1 MSANKSAGSS
11 PEVRIGL
18 RVEDETL
25 TFFGTEEVNF
35 KIAQGWTVVA
45 VNPGD
50 AYVDQY
56 EEGGEVFETLA
67 GADLV
72 VVLKAPDN
80 VNGAAI

>member
-1 MSANKSAGSS
+1 MSANKSGGSA

-72 VVLKAPDN
+72 VVLKAPGN

>member
-56 EEGGEVFETLA
+56 EEGGEVYETLA

-72 VVLKAPDN
+72 VVLKAPGN

>member
-1 MSANKSAGSS
+1 MSASKSGGST
-11 PEVRIGL
+11 PEVRVGL

-35 KIAQGWTVVA
+35 KIGQGWTVVA
-45 VNPGD
+45 INPGD

-56 EEGGEVFETLA
+56 EEGGEVYETLA

-72 VVLKAPDN
+72 VVLKAPTHL
-80 VNGAAI
+80 NGAAI

>member
-1 MSANKSAGSS
+1 MSANKSGGSA

-35 KIAQGWTVVA
+35 KIAQGWTVIV

-72 VVLKAPDN
+72 VVLKAPGN

>member
-56 EEGGEVFETLA
+56 EEGGEVVETLA

-72 VVLKAPDN
+72 VVLKAPGN

>member
-72 VVLKAPDN
+72 VVLKAPGN

>member
-11 PEVRIGL
+11 AEVRIGL

-35 KIAQGWTVVA
+35 KIAQGWIVVA

-56 EEGGEVFETLA
+56 EEGGEVYETLA

-72 VVLKAPDN
+72 VVLKAPTHL
-80 VNGAAI
+80 NGAAI

>member
-1 MSANKSAGSS
+1 MSANKSVGSS

-56 EEGGEVFETLA
+56 EEGGELFETLA

-72 VVLKAPDN
+72 VVLKAPGN

>member
-1 MSANKSAGSS
+1 MSTKKTAGSA
-11 PEVRIGL
+11 PEVRVGL

-35 KIAQGWTVVA
+35 KISQGWTVVA

-56 EEGGEVFETLA
+56 EEAGEVYETLA

-72 VVLKAPDN
+72 VVLKAPVN
-80 VNGAAI
+80 PNGAAI

>member
-1 MSANKSAGSS
+1 MSANKSGGSA

-35 KIAQGWTVVA
+35 KIAQGWTVIA

-72 VVLKAPDN
+72 VVLKAPGN

>member
-1 MSANKSAGSS
+1 MSANKSGGSA

-56 EEGGEVFETLA
+56 EESGEVFETLA

-72 VVLKAPDN
+72 VVLKAPGN

>member
-1 MSANKSAGSS
+1 MSANKSAGLA

-35 KIAQGWTVVA
+35 KIAQGWTVIA

-72 VVLKAPDN
+72 VVLKAPGN